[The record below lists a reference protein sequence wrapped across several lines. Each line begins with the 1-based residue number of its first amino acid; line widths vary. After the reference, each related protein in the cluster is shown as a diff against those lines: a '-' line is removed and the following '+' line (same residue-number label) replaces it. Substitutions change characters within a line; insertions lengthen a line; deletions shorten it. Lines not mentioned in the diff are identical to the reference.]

1 MNQATDTTSVVEA
14 ALRKDVEALNK
25 KIERLQ
31 SQLELLTDNR
41 DAILRTLEYRR
52 PTPKRRR
59 KRVDLHVTAEELAGM
74 AVEEAAV
81 LIARR
86 NNGTIRSTPA
96 RELMKEAGVLP
107 RDGRAST
114 RLYHFLS
121 TSERFLSVGR
131 GLYDL
136 DEDYEPKPEASS
148 DELEMLERL
157 RRHAESLTH

>member
-1 MNQATDTTSVVEA
+1 MNQAADTVSVVEA
-14 ALRKDVEALNK
+14 ELHKDVEALNK

-31 SQLELLTDNR
+31 SQLNRLTKNR
-41 DAILRTLEYRR
+41 DAILRTLEYRS

-59 KRVDLHVTAEELAGM
+59 KRVDLHVAAEDLVGM

-107 RDGRAST
+107 KDGRAST
-114 RLYHFLS
+114 RLYHSLS
-121 TSERFLSVGR
+121 TSERFVSVGR
-131 GLYDL
+131 GKYEL
-136 DEDYEPKPEASS
+136 DENYEPKPEASS
-148 DELEMLERL
+148 DELEMLQRL
-157 RRHAESLTH
+157 RGHGDSLTH